1 MRWLRRILI
10 GIVLFNVLAVAAA
23 QVAKR
28 RLPSYGDQD
37 SETFALVAAMDGIEF
52 VSRSGALRAGSG
64 TAVMGGMTI
73 DLTEVQSGDAVTL
86 DLKAI
91 MGGIDVLVP
100 ADWRV
105 EMKSTSIMGGTEN
118 LTDPDAAADDA
129 TVLIVDARA
138 YLGGSRSGRSPR
150 RSARLRCR
158 R

>member
-52 VSRSGALRAGSG
+52 VSRSAALRAGSG
-64 TAVMGGMTI
+64 AAVMGGMTI
-73 DLTEVQSGDAVTL
+73 DLTEVQSADAVTL

-100 ADWRV
+100 AGWRV
-105 EMKSTSIMGGTEN
+105 QMTSTSIMGGTEN
-118 LTDPDAAADDA
+118 LTDPATAADDA
-129 TVLIVDARA
+129 TVLVVDARA
-138 YLGGSRSGRSPR
+138 YLGGIAVRPKS
-150 RSARLRCR
+150 
-158 R
+158 

>member
-52 VSRSGALRAGSG
+52 VSRSVALRAGSG

-73 DLTEVQSGDAVTL
+73 DLTEVQSADTVTL

-105 EMKSTSIMGGTEN
+105 EMTSTSIMGGTEN
-118 LTDPDAAADDA
+118 LTDPDTAADDA
-129 TVLIVDARA
+129 TVLVVDARA
-138 YLGGSRSGRSPR
+138 YLGGIAVRPTS
-150 RSARLRCR
+150 
-158 R
+158 

>member
-1 MRWLRRILI
+1 
-10 GIVLFNVLAVAAA
+10 
-23 QVAKR
+23 
-28 RLPSYGDQD
+28 
-37 SETFALVAAMDGIEF
+37 MDGIEF
-52 VSRSGALRAGSG
+52 VSRSGGLRAGSG

-138 YLGGSRSGRSPR
+138 YLGGIAVRPKS
-150 RSARLRCR
+150 
-158 R
+158 

>member
-1 MRWLRRILI
+1 MKWLRRILI

-52 VSRSGALRAGSG
+52 VSRSAALRSGSG
-64 TAVMGGMTI
+64 TAVMGGIAI
-73 DLTEVQSGDAVTL
+73 DLTEVQSADTVTL

-100 ADWRV
+100 AHWRV
-105 EMKSTSIMGGTEN
+105 EMASTSIMGGTEN
-118 LTDPDAAADDA
+118 LTDPDTAADDA
-129 TVLIVDARA
+129 TVLVVDARA
-138 YLGGSRSGRSPR
+138 YLGGIAVRPKS
-150 RSARLRCR
+150 
-158 R
+158 